1 MSTMSGSYVLR
12 AKNNQPC
19 EVVYIFIVWNCAT
32 KRSWKERLNEANTSV
47 TELMQSSV
55 IKRRNSSILKFCLSV
70 ERSEKLSP
78 LLNRIWNLN
87 IKKAFS
93 YSYNQNSIKIIFTEN
108 KFLDRNSCL
117 FILLS
122 EIIKK
127 LKIIIIIKNENRIRT
142 CLVAARKLSYLGK
155 N

>member
-1 MSTMSGSYVLR
+1 MSGSYVLR

-19 EVVYIFIVWNCAT
+19 EVVYIFIVWNSAT

-47 TELMQSSV
+47 TELTQSSV
-55 IKRRNSSILKFCLSV
+55 IKRRNSSILKFCLFV
-70 ERSEKLSP
+70 EISEKLSP
-78 LLNRIWNLN
+78 LFNRIWNLN

-127 LKIIIIIKNENRIRT
+127 LKITVIIKNENRIRT
-142 CLVAARKLSYLGK
+142 CLVVDRKLSYLGK